1 MTTDFNLAENGS
13 GGDITILGND
23 IAMTETLLQSAYLAM
38 FGGNVESNTSGNEL
52 ENEQRFDWWG
62 NGLFH
67 SQYPNKQ
74 FNSNTERALNQT
86 PVTTSGRIEIERAV
100 EMDLAFLK
108 SVAEIDV
115 QVGIVSHNSLSILIT
130 MLPYGNKQ
138 EKILQLL
145 YDNAKNEIIIQKEI

>member
-1 MTTDFNLAENGS
+1 MTKDFNLAENGS

-38 FGGNVESNTSGNEL
+38 FGGNVETNTTGSEL

-74 FNSNTERALNQT
+74 FNSNTERALNEI
-86 PVTTSGRIEIERAV
+86 PLTTSGRIEIQRAA
-100 EMDLAFLK
+100 EMDLSFLK
-108 SVAEIDV
+108 AIAEIDV
-115 QVGIVSHNSLSILIT
+115 QVGIVSNSSLSILVT
-130 MLPYGNKQ
+130 MLPYSNKQ
-138 EKILQLL
+138 EKVLQLL
-145 YDNAKNEIIIQKEI
+145 YDNAKNEMIIKKEI